1 MVCFLFLLSGFPL
14 VLDFISG
21 WAPQSII
28 DAIASL
34 SFMTHFNSLSKGVLD
49 LRDIVYFL
57 LVIGAWLY
65 DNTIVL
71 DMKKAD

>member
-1 MVCFLFLLSGFPL
+1 
-14 VLDFISG
+14 
-21 WAPQSII
+21 
-28 DAIASL
+28 L
-34 SFMTHFNSLSKGVLD
+34 SFLTHFNSLSKGVLD

-65 DNTIVL
+65 ANTIVL